1 MLEVIREIVFKVT
14 GKTNVNME
22 TDFLEDL
29 ALNSFDVMA
38 IVNEFEERY
47 DINITIREVRKL
59 KKVRDVVAFLE
70 RKGIT
75 A

>member
-29 ALNSFDVMA
+29 SLNSFDVMA

-47 DINITIREVRKL
+47 DISISVRDVRKL
-59 KKVRDVVAFLE
+59 KKVKDVVAYME
-70 RKGIT
+70 RKGIS